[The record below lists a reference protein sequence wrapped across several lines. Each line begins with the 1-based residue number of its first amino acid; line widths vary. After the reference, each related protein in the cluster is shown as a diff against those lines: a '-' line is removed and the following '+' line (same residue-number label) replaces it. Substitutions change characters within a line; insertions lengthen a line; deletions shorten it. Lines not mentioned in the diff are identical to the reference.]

1 MSFENSI
8 IHPMKL
14 SFALLLMLAT
24 MAGAEPVR
32 FYLGTYTKGSSQG
45 IYTAIL
51 ETRTGEISPLVL
63 AAKVKDPS
71 FLALSPDH
79 KFLYAPTASTI
90 AAFRIQTDGE
100 LTFLNELPCGSDCAH
115 VSVDATGRDVFVPS
129 YAEANLMAF
138 HTKADGSMDKRTS
151 FFHITGSG
159 PDLSRQSQ
167 SHPHSMYP
175 DPENRHVYACDLGTD
190 KILIYDLD
198 AGTGVLALANPP
210 FAKIPP
216 GGGPRHL
223 AFSPDGKF
231 VYVNGEMGL
240 NVTVF
245 ERHPATGALTPIQ
258 TLSSIPPG
266 ADTDGVTTA
275 EMFCHPTGKW
285 LYVSN
290 RGRGSI
296 AVYGIG
302 ADGKLTWLQDAPAG
316 VKVPRGFGIDPSG
329 QWLIAGDQT
338 GNKISILKIN
348 EETGK
353 LTLMD
358 KTIPVG
364 APVCV
369 VFE

>member
-1 MSFENSI
+1 MI
-8 IHPMKL
+8 YPMKFSL
-14 SFALLLMLAT
+14 AILLMLAT
-24 MAGAEPVR
+24 VAGAEPVR
-32 FYLGTYTKGSSQG
+32 FYLGTYTKGASQG

-63 AAKVKDPS
+63 AAKAKDPS
-71 FLALSPDH
+71 FLALSPDR
-79 KFLYAPTASTI
+79 KFLYTPTASTI
-90 AAFRIQTDGE
+90 AAFRLQPNGI

-115 VSVDATGRDVFVPS
+115 VWVDATGRDVLVPS

-138 HTKADGSMDKRTS
+138 QTKSDGSLDQRTS

-159 PDLSRQSQ
+159 PNPSRQTQ
-167 SHPHSMYP
+167 SHPHSMYV

-190 KILIYDLD
+190 KVLIYDLN
-198 AGTGVLALANPP
+198 AGTGVLTPADPS
-210 FAKIPP
+210 FAQIPP

-223 AFSPDGKF
+223 AFSPEGRF

-245 ERHPATGALTPIQ
+245 ERHPASGALTPVQ
-258 TLSSIPPG
+258 TVSTLPPG

-275 EMFCHPTGKW
+275 EIFCHPTGKW

-296 AVYGIG
+296 AAFAIG
-302 ADGKLTWLQDAPAG
+302 ADGKLTWFQDAPAG
-316 VKVPRGFGIDPSG
+316 VKVPRGFGIDPTG
-329 QWLIAGDQT
+329 QWLLAGDQT
-338 GNKISILKIN
+338 GDKISELKIDAA
-348 EETGK
+348 TGK
-353 LTLMD
+353 LSLNGPP
-358 KTIPVG
+358 IAVG
-364 APVCV
+364 SPVCV